1 MRQKMKL
8 IGIACVIA
16 IAVAAVYMKGMY
28 DGSGGKELAL
38 TSQAVAAQ
46 RKAAMLPR
54 TTSV

>member
-1 MRQKMKL
+1 MKL
-8 IGIACVIA
+8 LGIACVIA
-16 IAVAAVYMKGMY
+16 LAAATVYMKGHY
-28 DGSGGKELAL
+28 DGNSGKELAL